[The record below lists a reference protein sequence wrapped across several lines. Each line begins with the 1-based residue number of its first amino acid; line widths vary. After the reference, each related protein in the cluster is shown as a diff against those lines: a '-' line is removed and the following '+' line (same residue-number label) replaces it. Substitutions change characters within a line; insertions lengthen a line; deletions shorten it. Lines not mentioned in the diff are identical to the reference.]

1 MYVRL
6 PEFRE
11 DPKQEKTLYLNYNK
25 KMSAAVKSIFTG
37 AMKLVTPAF
46 YKGQYAQIVASV
58 HKDIRKGSIRPLFQA
73 VAIVGITGYTME
85 YALKGRYAPEVLHS
99 CSVLCL
105 LTPCFSF
112 FSFLLL
118 TNWCF
123 LSFSFLFYH
132 TIDTTLWTDRRL
144 SRRQWRAMLIRIGT
158 LGDFC
163 GNIKIFSFQF
173 LLHYSLQFHNNN
185 IQYTLY
191 LIWLLRL

>member
-1 MYVRL
+1 MYVRTFA
-6 PEFRE
+6 EFRLE

-118 TNWCF
+118 TNRCSFFLFPF
-123 LSFSFLFYH
+123 LSHYRYH
-132 TIDTTLWTDRRL
+132 VMDR
-144 SRRQWRAMLIRIGT
+144 QAIIKKAMEG
-158 LGDFC
+158 
-163 GNIKIFSFQF
+163 
-173 LLHYSLQFHNNN
+173 HAH
-185 IQYTLY
+185 
-191 LIWLLRL
+191 